1 VDFDG
6 LRSFVRFAETRNFT
20 RAARAVGLSQPAL
33 FERVRRLGEELGVE
47 LYARRGRELVLTDEG
62 VRVLAFAREVEA
74 GRACLDADLSGSATR
89 ERVTLAA
96 GEGSYLY
103 LLGPAL
109 RAFARDDGATLDL
122 LTLGSKDVVDALL
135 RGEADLGV
143 AVLDLVPR
151 RVEAVDL
158 VRTPLCVAM
167 QRHHRLARKR
177 SVTPADLGGE
187 RIVLTPEGQLHRELV
202 SRALGGLG
210 GGVAS
215 TLVADG
221 WPLMLQFVELGLGLA
236 VVNGI
241 CALPRGVVAR
251 PIPALGAVTYRLLWR
266 RGAILAGKAQA
277 LAALIRETVHSPKE
291 SPG

>member
-1 VDFDG
+1 LS
-6 LRSFVRFAETRNFT
+6 LRS
-20 RAARAVGLSQPAL
+20 
-33 FERVRRLGEELGVE
+33 VE

-62 VRVLAFAREVEA
+62 VRLLAFAREIEA
-74 GRACLDADLSGSATR
+74 GRARLDADLRGGAPS

-109 RAFARDDGATLDL
+109 RAFAKGDGATLDL

-151 RVEAVDL
+151 RIEAVDL

-167 QRHHRLARKR
+167 RRRHRLARKR
-177 SVTPADLGGE
+177 SVTPADLQGE
-187 RIVLTPEGQLHRELV
+187 RIVLTPEGQLHREIV

-210 GGVAS
+210 GAPS

-251 PIPALGAVTYRLLWR
+251 PIHALGTVTYRLLWR
-266 RGAILAGKAQA
+266 RGAILTGEARA
-277 LAALIRETVHSPKE
+277 LAALIRETAHSLKE
-291 SPG
+291 RPG